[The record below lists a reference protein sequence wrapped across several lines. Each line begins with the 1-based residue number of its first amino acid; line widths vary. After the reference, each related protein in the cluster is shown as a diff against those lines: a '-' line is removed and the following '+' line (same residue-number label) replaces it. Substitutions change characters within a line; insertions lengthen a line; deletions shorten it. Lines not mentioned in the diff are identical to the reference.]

1 MIGAVVPVKSL
12 GTAKSRLFPGR
23 SHAERA
29 ELCLAMMEDVIA
41 CLRAV
46 PAIARVCVV
55 TPDAAVE
62 ERARAAGAETLRWPE
77 EGLNPAV
84 EAATRALAPGAG
96 DGVLVVL
103 GDVAAADPA
112 EIAQL
117 LEAAPERGVALAPS
131 DDGGTSA
138 LLRRP
143 ADVVP
148 ARFGPDSAARH
159 REAAAAADVP
169 ALELALPS
177 LAIDIDLHEDARA
190 IRRVPT
196 LGPRTRAL
204 LERWEREAPPHR
216 RGSAA

>member
-1 MIGAVVPVKSL
+1 VIAAVVPVKSL
-12 GTAKSRLFPGR
+12 AAAKSRLYPGR

-29 ELCLAMMEDVIA
+29 DLCLAMMEDVIA
-41 CLRAV
+41 CLRAID
-46 PAIARVCVV
+46 AIARVCVV

-62 ERARAAGAETLRWPE
+62 ARARAAGAEALHWPE
-77 EGLNPAV
+77 TGLNPAV

-112 EIAQL
+112 ELARL
-117 LEAAPERGVALAPS
+117 VDAAPERGIALAPS

-148 ARFGPDSAARH
+148 ARFGPESAARH
-159 REAAAAADVP
+159 REEAAAAGVP
-169 ALELALPS
+169 AVELALPS
-177 LAIDIDLHEDARA
+177 LAIDIDLHEDVRA
-190 IRRVPT
+190 IRGVPT

-204 LERWEREAPPHR
+204 LERWEREDAPAQRSP
-216 RGSAA
+216 A